1 MPATEALIKLLGET
15 ALLLWGVR
23 TIGESLR
30 RAFGSNL
37 RRWLTLGLR
46 DRRRA
51 FAAGLLVTALLQSST
66 ATAFMIASL
75 SGLASI
81 ELAPA
86 LAVMLGANVGT
97 TLIVQALSF
106 DTQLVSP
113 LLIITGVAGAGLA
126 RRATMREAF
135 VALLGLGLMLLSL
148 HLMRETLKPLEE
160 SQTLRLLL
168 GSLTRDTIMNMGL
181 AALFA
186 WIAHSSVAAVLFVM
200 SLAGSQLIGPQA
212 AMAMVLG
219 ANLGAA
225 INPLTAAGADRGKR
239 RIAAGNLA
247 MRLAGCVMV
256 APLLPGLAPL
266 FSQSSASPAR
276 LAADF
281 HLAFNLALA
290 LVFIGWLPALARLLD
305 RLSPDAPAPQDEGA
319 PRYLD
324 RAALASPAV
333 ALSNAAR
340 ETLRMSDIVDQML
353 RGAREA
359 FARDD
364 RERVRTIRSMDDHID
379 QLYRAIQLYVGEI
392 DQRALTREESGR
404 IAQIV
409 ALTINLEHVGDI
421 IDSNLMQIAGDRIE
435 NNLALTSADLRLVGE
450 MHDRLIAD
458 LQLAMAVFMQG
469 DAQAARRL
477 IEQKEQFREIER
489 AATRAHVDHMRSGKI
504 EKVRASSLLLDVT
517 RDLKRIEAHLAATAH
532 GLLEDRGQ
540 LRTSRLAP

>member
-1 MPATEALIKLLGET
+1 MQATEALIKLLGET

-30 RAFGSNL
+30 RAMGGDL
-37 RRWLTLGLR
+37 RRWLTLSLR
-46 DRRRA
+46 DRGRA
-51 FAAGLLVTALLQSST
+51 FAAGLVVTALLQSST

-75 SGLASI
+75 SNMASI

-97 TLIVQALSF
+97 TLIVQALSVE
-106 DTQLVSP
+106 TTLVVP
-113 LLIITGVAGAGLA
+113 LLLIMGVAGAGLA
-126 RRATMREAF
+126 RRATVREGF
-135 VALLGLGLMLLSL
+135 TALLGLGLMLLSL
-148 HLMRETLKPLEE
+148 HLMRETLKPLED
-160 SQTLRLLL
+160 SQTLRLMLA
-168 GSLTRDTIMNMGL
+168 SLTRDTIMNMGL

-200 SLAGSQLIGPQA
+200 SLAGAQLIAPEA
-212 AMAMVLG
+212 ALAMVLG

-247 MRLAGCVMV
+247 MRLAGSAMV
-256 APLLPGLAPL
+256 APALPALAAF
-266 FSQSSASPAR
+266 FSHWSAASAR

-290 LVFIGWLPALARLLD
+290 LVFIAFLPALARLLE
-305 RLSPDAPAPQDEGA
+305 RLLPDAPASQDDGA

-364 RERVRTIRSMDDHID
+364 RERVRAIRRMDDDLD
-379 QLYRAIQLYVGEI
+379 QLYRAIQLYLGEI
-392 DQRALTREESGR
+392 DQHGVTREERGR

-421 IDSNLMQIAGDRIE
+421 IDSNLMQIAADRIE
-435 NNLALTSADLRLVGE
+435 NNMALAPADLRLVDE

-477 IEQKEQFREIER
+477 IEQKEQFRDIER
-489 AATRAHVDHMRSGKI
+489 AATRAHVDHMRSGKL
-504 EKVRASSLLLDVT
+504 EQVRASSLLLDVT